1 MRRAL
6 QLEERELASS
16 APGSSESGD
25 MQFHLAI
32 AEATHNSMLVEL
44 FRQSAVAGK
53 QSNVD
58 PVAQPPDDSLY
69 RKEWLG
75 DHKQILAALI
85 KKMPERRSWQCGSI
99 WRM

>member
-1 MRRAL
+1 MESNIAEFAALQATREDIVKMRQAL

-44 FRQSAVAGK
+44 FRQSLAVAGK

-58 PVAQPPDDSLY
+58 PVAQPS
-69 RKEWLG
+69 G
-75 DHKQILAALI
+75 
-85 KKMPERRSWQCGSI
+85 
-99 WRM
+99 